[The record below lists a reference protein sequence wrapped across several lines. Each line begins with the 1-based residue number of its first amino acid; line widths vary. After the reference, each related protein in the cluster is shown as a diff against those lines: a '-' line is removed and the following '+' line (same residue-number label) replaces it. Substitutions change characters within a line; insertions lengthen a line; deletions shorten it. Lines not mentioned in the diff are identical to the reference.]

1 MQGLWR
7 TLNELTR
14 IGDLCL
20 RGIKPDDE
28 IFLQKLF
35 RLTRPH
41 LTQIPMPAEFVEA
54 LIQQQYDL
62 QKSSYGRHFP
72 GCGHFL
78 VLRHQEPIGR
88 MMLYLD
94 AEQTSLRLVDISLLP
109 QWCGQGYGSALLW
122 SLQSLAQKN
131 KWQLVLSVD
140 HQNWRAKK
148 LYDSLGFQLEGA
160 SATHAVMTWSA
171 AAYAD

>member
-1 MQGLWR
+1 MQGVWR
-7 TLNELTR
+7 MLNEFTR

-20 RGIKPDDE
+20 RGVNSDDDL
-28 IFLQKLF
+28 FLKQLF

-41 LTQIPMPAEFVEA
+41 LTQIPMPPEFVEV
-54 LIQQQYDL
+54 IVQQQYDL
-62 QKSSYGRHFP
+62 QKSSYVRHFP

-78 VLRHQEPIGR
+78 IMRHQEPIGR
-88 MMLYLD
+88 LMLYLD
-94 AEQTSLRLVDISLLP
+94 VKQASLRLVDICLLP

-131 KWQLVLSVD
+131 KWQLLLSVD

-148 LYDSLGFQLEGA
+148 LYGSLGFQLERA
-160 SATHAVMTWSA
+160 STTHSVMVWSA
-171 AAYAD
+171 VAYAD